1 MFPSVEAP
9 ARHQTNESQK
19 WTGSLSLPTR
29 LREEVLA
36 NNRSFTQRDFA
47 PLQQQYQD
55 LLSTIQ
61 AVSPSNLS
69 PHDPATD
76 PASRH
81 PSRRS
86 SATVATPAPAAPQPA
101 PRYWNEYDH
110 GSETGDHDDADEGGY
125 ALYIDPDEASSFPG
139 LETLSYIFTVPV
151 RKLRGWMGKGAGEEP
166 PERQSLL
173 HNSSV
178 DYFSIQRPSLNTD
191 VEATE
196 DDDASSTDYP
206 GYGYAT
212 RYAALPSIDDQR
224 ASRYRERVLH
234 HGTILSFLV
243 AFVLLV
249 VGGVLVATGRRK
261 LQLEVDVGVTL
272 AAVFGLISG
281 FAGLGA
287 SMYRQDV
294 LSAMYRLAVWTT
306 FFAVCVLSG
315 FLLVI
320 VAASTGV

>member
-1 MFPSVEAP
+1 M
-9 ARHQTNESQK
+9 T
-19 WTGSLSLPTR
+19 
-29 LREEVLA
+29 
-36 NNRSFTQRDFA
+36 
-47 PLQQQYQD
+47 
-55 LLSTIQ
+55 TIQ

-69 PHDPATD
+69 PHDPAPD
-76 PASRH
+76 AASRH
-81 PSRRS
+81 SSRRS
-86 SATVATPAPAAPQPA
+86 SATVAAPAPAALPT

-110 GSETGDHDDADEGGY
+110 GSEAGDHDDGEDGGY
-125 ALYIDPDEASSFPG
+125 ALYINPDETSSFPG
-139 LETLSYIFTVPV
+139 LETLGRIFTAPA
-151 RKLRGWMGKGAGEEP
+151 RKIRGWMGKGAAEER
-166 PERQSLL
+166 PERQPLL
-173 HNSSV
+173 HDSSV
-178 DYFSIQRPSLNTD
+178 DYFSIQRSGPNTD
-191 VEATE
+191 AEATE
-196 DDDASSTDYP
+196 DDDASSSDYP

-281 FAGLGA
+281 FAGLSA

-294 LSAMYRLAVWTT
+294 LSAMYRLAVWVT
-306 FFAVCVLSG
+306 FLTVCVLSG

-320 VAASTGV
+320 VAASTGA